1 MKIVKTILSFAV
13 LFFAVAAEGATVAL
27 TEDTG
32 DVTLKNGDV
41 LTGTGGTN
49 THIVVASSATVTL
62 RDVDITAIAGGNN
75 WSGITCNGNATIIL
89 QGINNVC
96 GGYEEYP
103 GIFVP
108 VNATL
113 TIKGFGALNASSNGF
128 GAGIGGGLYIPCG
141 NIVIAGGTITATGGD
156 HFAAGIGSGQEAGC
170 GSITISGGIVTAKGG
185 QTAAG
190 IGSGAYGTCG
200 DISILGGTVIAT
212 GGRSVPENNI
222 RAAPGIG
229 SGGVGGCGNIS
240 ISESVRCVTSN
251 GGDGAPCGIGAGD
264 NGSCGTVTVDGVVQ
278 TDGVTTNPY
287 IYNPCITNITSAAD
301 WNAFASRVNRG
312 IDAYEGLTVSL
323 AADISVTNMV
333 GIVSNPF
340 SGTFEGGGHSLVVDI
355 SAGGAAGATFG
366 NIRGATIRNLNVS
379 GSVTGG
385 RHSAGLVATCVNTS
399 TNTISGCNVSVVVSN
414 AEYAGGIV
422 GHGGN
427 VNENLS
433 IKDCVFSGTI
443 SGFANHAGGILGWG
457 DTMTLSIS
465 NCLFKGSFAP
475 ASSGTYHPVACMTR
489 CTMVSATIVDTYY
502 LKDLAPTA
510 GGNNVISG
518 AGEPVNAAY
527 VPFEWVYEVT
537 AADGL
542 AYYTAAHVISLTSE
556 TGAVLLRDGYVLKG
570 AGGAGTS
577 VTIESGASVLLRGV
591 TIPGDNSVVKVGITC
606 AGDAV
611 LNFDD
616 VNAVNGGGARPGIQ
630 VPDGST
636 LVVKGGGR
644 LDVVG
649 GGAAGAIVG
658 AVDIDDGLINI
669 SGGNGYTLVPGI
681 KIAEDESNA
690 AAIAQHDGRSE
701 YVWLNGR
708 TLLKDGSLN
717 TLCLPFSMSA
727 AEIAASPLA
736 GALIK
741 AFDSE
746 SVRVANDVLMMGF
759 TNVTEIVAGRPY
771 VVRWTPVLVIRSTE
785 DWNAFAEDV
794 TSGANLYK
802 GDVVKLEADINVST
816 MIGTAQNPFCGTLDG
831 NGHTITV
838 HLAGGGEGIALFY
851 YINGATIQNLSV
863 KGTIASSKYRPATFA
878 SFVSGN
884 STIQNCRSDVA
895 ITASYNGWIDGGA
908 IVARVSSGCRLN
920 VVDCAFYGSIKY
932 SNNGY
937 EGGGMIGWTQD
948 NTSVS
953 FTNCLFMPSK
963 VEIARQNEDSYVFA
977 SGVVR
982 GGLLNC
988 YYNEVAASSPL
999 NKEGTYIFSG
1009 IYPSLLAQFLGDN
1022 WEVSDS
1028 TATPMMNAA
1037 YAFETTIERP
1047 MFNAVTVSAATA
1059 KVEGEILDFVGS
1071 TSPVTLDG
1079 NRSVLVIN
1087 ADGTLAFANAG
1098 DAIGSCRAYFQLH
1111 GPGALQDVTH
1121 YSLTYGETSASGEL
1135 VPPSTGGYGLWAAH
1149 NGVAGA
1155 WNETDASGV
1164 CNVFRYAFDKPSG
1177 AFADP
1182 PLLAITIENGNAVIH
1197 TPPLVNSDGFTFS
1210 IVATDS
1216 LGEGAA
1222 TVYPLDP
1229 SGRTVI
1235 PAANKPARFF
1245 RLRAAENL

>member
-32 DVTLKNGDV
+32 DVTLENGDV

-89 QGINNVC
+89 QGLNNVC
-96 GGYEEYP
+96 GGHEDYP
-103 GIFVP
+103 GVYVP
-108 VNATL
+108 VGSTL
-113 TIKGFGALNASSNGF
+113 TIQGDGALNAGSNGF
-128 GAGIGGGLYIPCG
+128 GAGIGGGYYISCG
-141 NIVIAGGTITATGGD
+141 NIVIAGGTITATGG
-156 HFAAGIGSGQEAGC
+156 FAAAGIGGGIETEC
-170 GSITISGGIVTAKGG
+170 GSIEVGTKNNSFVTV
-185 QTAAG
+185 T
-190 IGSGAYGTCG
+190 
-200 DISILGGTVIAT
+200 AT
-212 GGRSVPENNI
+212 GGES
-222 RAAPGIG
+222 APGIG
-229 SGGVGGCGNIS
+229 AGASGLCGGIV
-240 ISESVRCVTSN
+240 IDEMARCVTAN
-251 GGDGAPCGIGAGD
+251 AGVGDWTPISVGAGQY
-264 NGSCGTVTVDGVVQ
+264 GIVGTIGEDGEVTYGTLKVAGVAQ
-278 TDGVTTNPY
+278 TYTIDDSTIPGIAASTY

-312 IDAYEGLTVSL
+312 IDAYDGLTVTL

-333 GIVSNPF
+333 GIVSRPF
-340 SGTFEGGGHSLVVDI
+340 GGTFEGGGHSLVVDI
-355 SAGGAAGATFG
+355 STGGAAGATFG

-443 SGFANHAGGILGWG
+443 FGFANHAGGILGWG

-475 ASSGTYHPVACMTR
+475 ASSGTYHPVACMNNYA
-489 CTMVSATIVDTYY
+489 MVSSTVIDVYY

-510 GGNNVISG
+510 GGKIVISD
-518 AGEPVNAAY
+518 AGTPVSSTY
-527 VPFEWVYEVT
+527 IPFEWVYEVT

-542 AYYTAAHVISLTSE
+542 AYYTAAHVITLTSE

-570 AGGAGTS
+570 AGGASTS

-746 SVRVANDVLMMGF
+746 SVRVTSDGLMMGF

-1098 DAIGSCRAYFQLH
+1098 DTIGSCRAYFQLH

-1210 IVATDS
+1210 IVATDA